1 MGSLMES
8 KLTARQHALIKRVL
22 VAQTESLGV
31 VEAPIVEDL
40 LKKHKCRTVLDIGCG
55 EGSFL
60 LQLAQRLKAAHFLGI
75 DHSQLAVDDALR
87 KPWGPLRRN
96 VKFRTAFFDPQ
107 FDRTKYDAIMTRYTL
122 QHCSET
128 QAFIKA
134 VFDRLN
140 RKGIFLSLES
150 LDAYT
155 DCHEPDPVW
164 ERFRTS
170 VAAIH
175 KRVGSNDN
183 IGKSLGLLLRAAG
196 FRDIQV
202 RVVLCSPSTVGV
214 ERFRAVVQASAE
226 LAVAFSP
233 DLFDRELLEDLKEWL
248 GDRICLEEK
257 DPYLCS
263 AIANGTRP

>member
-8 KLTARQHALIKRVL
+8 KLTVAQHALIKTVL
-22 VAQTESLGV
+22 VAQTKSLGK

-40 LKKHKCRTVLDIGCG
+40 LKKHRCRTVLDIGCG

-60 LQLAQRLKAAHFLGI
+60 LQLARRLNGAHFLGI
-75 DHSQLAVDDALR
+75 DHSQLATDDVRRKLR
-87 KPWGPLRRN
+87 GPLGRH
-96 VKFRTAFFDPQ
+96 VKVKTAFFGSG
-107 FDRTKYDAIMTRYTL
+107 FDRTRYDAIMARYTL
-122 QHCSET
+122 QHCSEP
-128 QAFIKA
+128 QLFLKA

-155 DCHEPDPVW
+155 DCHEQDPIW
-164 ERFRTS
+164 ERFRTAV
-170 VAAIH
+170 VAVH

-183 IGKSLGLLLRAAG
+183 IGKSLGWLFKHAG

-214 ERFRAVVQASAE
+214 KRFRAVVLASAE
-226 LAVAFSP
+226 LSVAFFP
-233 DLFDRELLEDLKEWL
+233 DLFDGKLLEDLKDWL
-248 GDRICLEEK
+248 GDQAGLEEK

>member
-1 MGSLMES
+1 MES
-8 KLTARQHALIKRVL
+8 RMTAEQHALIKKVL

-31 VEAPIVEDL
+31 VETPIVEDL
-40 LKKHKCRTVLDIGCG
+40 LKKHRSRTVLDIGCG

-60 LQLAQRLKAAHFLGI
+60 LQIAGRLKGAHFLGI
-75 DHSQLAVDDALR
+75 DQSQLAVDDALR
-87 KPWGPLRRN
+87 KLRGRSRRN
-96 VKFRTAFFDPQ
+96 VKFRTAFFDPG

-122 QHCSET
+122 QHCSKP
-128 QAFIKA
+128 QAFVKA

-140 RKGIFLSLES
+140 KKGIFLSLES

-155 DCHEPDPVW
+155 DCHEQDPVW

-183 IGKSLGLLLRAAG
+183 IGKSLGLLLRDAG

-214 ERFRAVVQASAE
+214 ERFRAVVQESAE
-226 LAVAFSP
+226 LAVAFFP
-233 DLFDRELLEDLKEWL
+233 DLFDRKLLEDLKEWL
-248 GDRICLEEK
+248 GDRARLQAK

>member
-1 MGSLMES
+1 MGSLLES
-8 KLTARQHALIKRVL
+8 KLTAEQHALLKKVL
-22 VAQTESLGV
+22 VAQTESLGM
-31 VEAPIVEDL
+31 VELPIVEDL
-40 LKKHKCRTVLDIGCG
+40 LKKHRCRTVLDIGCG

-60 LQLAQRLKAAHFLGI
+60 LQLARRLKGADFLGI
-75 DHSQLAVDDALR
+75 DHNELAVEDARQKLR
-87 KPWGPLRRN
+87 GRSRRN
-96 VKFRTAFFDPQ
+96 VTFQTAFFDPG

-122 QHCSET
+122 QHSSGP
-128 QAFIKA
+128 QAFVKA

-140 RKGIFLSLES
+140 KKGIFLSLES

-155 DCHEPDPVW
+155 DCHEQDPVW

-175 KRVGSNDN
+175 KRAGSNDN
-183 IGKSLGLLLRAAG
+183 IGKSLGLLLRGAG

-214 ERFRAVVQASAE
+214 ESFQAVVQTGAE
-226 LAVAFSP
+226 IATAFFP
-233 DLFDRELLEDLKEWL
+233 DLFDQKLLEDLKEWL
-248 GDRICLEEK
+248 GDGARLQEK

-263 AIANGTRP
+263 AIANGTRA

>member
-8 KLTARQHALIKRVL
+8 KFTAEQHAMIKKVL
-22 VAQTESLGV
+22 VAQTKSLGI

-40 LKKHKCRTVLDIGCG
+40 MKKHRCRTVLDIGCG

-60 LQLAQRLKAAHFLGI
+60 LQMARRLKGVHFLGI

-87 KPWGPLRRN
+87 NLRGQLKRR
-96 VKFRTAFFDPQ
+96 VEFRTSFFDPG
-107 FDRTKYDAIMTRYTL
+107 FDHTKYDAIMTRYTL
-122 QHCSET
+122 QHSSEP
-128 QAFIKA
+128 QAFMKA
-134 VFDRLN
+134 VFDRLKK
-140 RKGIFLSLES
+140 KGMFLCLES

-155 DCHEPDPVW
+155 DCHVQDPIW

-183 IGKSLGLLLRAAG
+183 IGKSLGSMLNAAG
-196 FRDIQV
+196 FRGIQV
-202 RVVLCSPSTVGV
+202 HVVLCSPSTVGV
-214 ERFRAVVQASAE
+214 DRFRAVVQASAE
-226 LAVAFSP
+226 LAVAFFP
-233 DLFDRELLEDLKEWL
+233 DLFDRKLLEDLEGWL
-248 GDRICLEEK
+248 RDWECLVEK

-263 AIANGTRP
+263 AIANGTKP

>member
-8 KLTARQHALIKRVL
+8 KLTPQQHALIKKVL
-22 VAQTESLGV
+22 VAQTESLGML
-31 VEAPIVEDL
+31 EAPIVEDL
-40 LKKHKCRTVLDIGCG
+40 LKKHRCRTVLDIGCG

-60 LQLAQRLKAAHFLGI
+60 LLLARRLKGARFSGI
-75 DHSQLAVDDALR
+75 DHSELAVDDALR
-87 KPWGPLRRN
+87 KLRGRSKPN
-96 VKFRTAFFDPQ
+96 VKFRTAFFDPG
-107 FDRTKYDAIMTRYTL
+107 FDRTKYDAMMTRYTL
-122 QHCSET
+122 QHCSEP
-128 QAFIKA
+128 QPFVKA

-140 RKGIFLSLES
+140 KKGIFLSLES

-155 DCHEPDPVW
+155 DCHEQDPVW

-175 KRVGSNDN
+175 KRAGSNDN
-183 IGKSLGLLLRAAG
+183 IGKSLGFLFRAAG
-196 FRDIQV
+196 FRDIRV

-226 LAVAFSP
+226 IAVAFFP
-233 DLFDRELLEDLKEWL
+233 DLFDRTLFEDLQEWL
-248 GDRICLEEK
+248 GDRARLQEK